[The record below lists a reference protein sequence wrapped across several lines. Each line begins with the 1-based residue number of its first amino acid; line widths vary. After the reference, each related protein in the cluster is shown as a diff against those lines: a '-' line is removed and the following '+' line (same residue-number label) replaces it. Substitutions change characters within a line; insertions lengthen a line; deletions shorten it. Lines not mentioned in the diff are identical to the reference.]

1 MDETERARLKKELLQ
16 KLGLGSKEEAIAKG
30 IADLTDEDKLEFVS
44 MVYPF
49 EDDELSL
56 MLTIAEDYEL
66 DWLETFVLEKLK
78 LRCSVNGWRASQIV
92 SIAAEKRKE
101 QGRFGFLGRLFKRG
115 EGEKK
120 GVEEFE

>member
-1 MDETERARLKKELLQ
+1 VDETERARLKKELLQ